1 MINQR
6 RIGHSSRVMHFLHS
20 SLLIVNHIRY
30 VRNSGNHIH
39 IKLTI
44 QSFLHNFH
52 VKQSQESAKES
63 EAQRQRRFWLKGQ
76 RRIVQLKF
84 FQRSTQILIIFRL
97 NRVNSG
103 KDHRFY
109 FLKPIDCLITRTTDM
124 CNGISYL
131 HLFRSLDTGNNVS
144 YIPRTQL
151 FPRNHIHF
159 QYTDFVGIIFFSCIE
174 EFHLITCTNH
184 SVYYLKICNN
194 TTE

>member
-1 MINQR
+1 MINQC

-52 VKQSQESAKES
+52 MKQSQESATES
-63 EAQRQRRFWLKGQ
+63 EAQRQRRFRLKSQ

-84 FQRSTQILIIFRL
+84 FQRSTQIFVIFRF

-109 FLKPIDCLITRTTDM
+109 FLKSINCLITRATDM

-144 YIPRTQL
+144 YISRTQL
-151 FPRNHIHF
+151 FPRKHIHF
-159 QYTDFVGIIFFSCIE
+159 QYTYFVSIVFFSCIE
-174 EFHLITCTNH
+174 EFHLVTCTNH
-184 SVYYLKICNN
+184 SVYYLKICND

>member
-6 RIGHSSRVMHFLHS
+6 WVGHSSRVMYFLYP
-20 SLLIVNHIRY
+20 SLLVVNHIRY

-44 QSFLHNFH
+44 QSLLHNFH
-52 VKQSQESAKES
+52 VKQSQEAAAES
-63 EAQRQRRFWLKGQ
+63 ETQRQRRFRLEGQ

-103 KDHRFY
+103 KDHWFY
-109 FLKPIDCLITRTTDM
+109 FLKPIDCFITRTTDM
-124 CNGISYL
+124 RNGISYL
-131 HLFRSLDTGNNVS
+131 HLFRSFDTGNNVS
-144 YIPRTQL
+144 YIPRTQF

-159 QYTDFVGIIFFSCIE
+159 QYTYFVSIVFFSCIE
-174 EFHLITCTNH
+174 EFHLVTCTNH
-184 SVYYLKICNN
+184 SVYYLKICND